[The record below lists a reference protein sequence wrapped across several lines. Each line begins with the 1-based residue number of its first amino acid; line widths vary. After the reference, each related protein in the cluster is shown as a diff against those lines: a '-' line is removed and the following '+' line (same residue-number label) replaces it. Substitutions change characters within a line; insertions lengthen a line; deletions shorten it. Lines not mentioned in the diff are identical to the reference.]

1 MFKNASL
8 KVRNSDVTP
17 NHAATRIVRRLAGSL
32 GSLDSRLSGRAMTA
46 RERTQAELADI
57 RNSLARALLVR

>member
-8 KVRNSDVTP
+8 KVRNSGTTS
-17 NHAATRIVRRLAGSL
+17 NHAATRVVRRIVGSL

-46 RERTQAELADI
+46 RERTQAELDGYK
-57 RNSLARALLVR
+57 NSWVRTLLSD